1 MPKILLVDDHPD
13 IVRLLQMCLRSEGYT
28 LLTAHDG
35 ERALEV
41 VEAEHPDLVVLDVVM
56 PKLDGYRVL
65 NRIKT
70 DPRLRHILVVL
81 LTVKDQPEDVTL
93 GLDIGADYYLTKPFR
108 PDDIATLVRRAL
120 AATPNSCPENE

>member
-13 IVRLLQMCLRSEGYT
+13 IVRLLQMCLRADGYT

-35 ERALEV
+35 EQALEIIQ
-41 VEAEHPDLVVLDVVM
+41 AELPDLVVLDVVM

-70 DPRLRHILVVL
+70 DPALRHILVVL
-81 LTVKDQPEDVTL
+81 LTVKDEPEDLTL

-108 PDDIATLVRRAL
+108 PDDVASLIRRAL
-120 AATPNSCPENE
+120 TLRPQAPRQE